1 MDSIDINVSSPAIV
15 IAGPTASGK
24 SEFAI
29 ALCKEINGT
38 VINFDSM
45 QVYKELSILTA
56 RPDSISQS
64 IVPHKLYGYMSGK
77 NRCSAVL
84 WKNKAL
90 EEIKLSLKLGR
101 VPILVG
107 GSGLYIKTLI
117 DGLSD
122 IPITLNK
129 YRIEAETILS
139 KEGLEKFY
147 QRVKIIDPN
156 IINSIN
162 INDKQRLIRAYTVWL
177 QTGKSL
183 SAWIKDDNSKNKIVN
198 KFLKIKLSP
207 TRDSLRENINK
218 RFYKMLQK
226 NVIKEVKKLDDF
238 DKSLPIMKAHGVREL
253 LSFIR
258 KEISL
263 DEAAK
268 ITINHTNQYAKRQD
282 TWFRHQYTT
291 DYEIKS
297 FQNNIDKYCTNI
309 LCLYKELY

>member
-56 RPDSISQS
+56 RPDSISES

-129 YRIEAETILS
+129 YRSEAETILS
-139 KEGLEKFY
+139 KEGLDKFY

-183 SAWIKDDNSKNKIVN
+183 SAWIKDDNSKIKILN

-218 RFYKMLQK
+218 RFYKMLQQ
-226 NVIKEVKKLDDF
+226 NVIEEVKKLVDF

-282 TWFRHQYTT
+282 TWFRHQYNT

-297 FQNNIDKYCTNI
+297 FQDNMDKYCTNI

>member
-1 MDSIDINVSSPAIV
+1 MDSIDINLSSPAIV

-24 SEFAI
+24 SDFAI

-129 YRIEAETILS
+129 YRSEAETILS

-226 NVIKEVKKLDDF
+226 NVIEEVKKLDDF
-238 DKSLPIMKAHGVREL
+238 DRSLPIMKAHGVREL

>member
-24 SEFAI
+24 SDFAI

-56 RPDSISQS
+56 RPDSISES

-129 YRIEAETILS
+129 YRSEAETILN
-139 KEGLEKFY
+139 KEGLDNFY
-147 QRVKIIDPN
+147 QRLKIIDPN

-218 RFYKMLQK
+218 RFYKMIQQ
-226 NVIKEVKKLDDF
+226 NVIEEVKKLDDF
-238 DKSLPIMKAHGVREL
+238 DESLPIMKAHGVREL

>member
-29 ALCKEINGT
+29 ALCKEITGT

-238 DKSLPIMKAHGVREL
+238 DRSLPIMKAHGVREL

>member
-1 MDSIDINVSSPAIV
+1 MDSIDINLSSPAIV

>member
-56 RPDSISQS
+56 RPDSISES

-129 YRIEAETILS
+129 YRSEAETILS
-139 KEGLEKFY
+139 KEGLDKFY

-207 TRDSLRENINK
+207 SRDSLRENINK

-226 NVIKEVKKLDDF
+226 NVIEEVKKLDDF
-238 DKSLPIMKAHGVREL
+238 DRSLPIMKAHGVREL
-253 LSFIR
+253 LSVIR

>member
-1 MDSIDINVSSPAIV
+1 VDSIDINLSSPAIV

-24 SEFAI
+24 SDFAI

-56 RPDSISQS
+56 RPDSISES

-129 YRIEAETILS
+129 YRSEAETILN
-139 KEGLEKFY
+139 KEGLDNFY
-147 QRVKIIDPN
+147 QRLKIIDPN

>member
-129 YRIEAETILS
+129 YRSEAEIILS
-139 KEGLEKFY
+139 KEGLDKFY

-226 NVIKEVKKLDDF
+226 NVIEEVKKLDDF
-238 DKSLPIMKAHGVREL
+238 DESLPIMKAHGVREL

>member
-29 ALCKEINGT
+29 ALCKEITGT

-129 YRIEAETILS
+129 YRSEAETILN
-139 KEGLEKFY
+139 KEGLDNFY
-147 QRVKIIDPN
+147 QRLKIIDPN

-226 NVIKEVKKLDDF
+226 NVIEEVKKLDDF
-238 DKSLPIMKAHGVREL
+238 DRSLPIMKAHGVREL

>member
-56 RPDSISQS
+56 RPDSISES

-129 YRIEAETILS
+129 YRSEAETILS
-139 KEGLEKFY
+139 KEGLDKFY

-226 NVIKEVKKLDDF
+226 NVIEEVKKLDDF
-238 DKSLPIMKAHGVREL
+238 DESLPIMKAHGVREL

>member
-45 QVYKELSILTA
+45 QVYKELTILTA

-139 KEGLEKFY
+139 KEGLDKFY

-226 NVIKEVKKLDDF
+226 NVIEEVKKLDDF
-238 DKSLPIMKAHGVREL
+238 DRSLPIMKAHGVREL
-253 LSFIR
+253 LSVIR

>member
-129 YRIEAETILS
+129 YRSEAETILS
-139 KEGLEKFY
+139 KEGLDKFY

-226 NVIKEVKKLDDF
+226 NVIEEVKKLDDF
-238 DKSLPIMKAHGVREL
+238 DESLPIMKAHGVREL
-253 LSFIR
+253 LSVIR

>member
-1 MDSIDINVSSPAIV
+1 VDSIDINVSSPAIV

-129 YRIEAETILS
+129 YRSEAETILS
-139 KEGLEKFY
+139 KEGLDKFY

-226 NVIKEVKKLDDF
+226 NVIEEVKKLDDF
-238 DKSLPIMKAHGVREL
+238 DRSLPIMKAHGVREL
-253 LSFIR
+253 LSVIR

>member
-1 MDSIDINVSSPAIV
+1 MDSIDINLSSPAIV

-24 SEFAI
+24 SDFAI

-129 YRIEAETILS
+129 YRSEAETILN
-139 KEGLEKFY
+139 KEGLDNFY
-147 QRVKIIDPN
+147 QRLKIIDPN

-226 NVIKEVKKLDDF
+226 NVIEEVKKLDDF
-238 DKSLPIMKAHGVREL
+238 DRSLPIMKAHGVREL
-253 LSFIR
+253 LSVIR

>member
-56 RPDSISQS
+56 RPDSITES

-122 IPITLNK
+122 VPITLNK
-129 YRIEAETILS
+129 YRSEAETILN
-139 KEGLEKFY
+139 KEGLDNFY
-147 QRVKIIDPN
+147 QRLKIIDPN

-226 NVIKEVKKLDDF
+226 NVIEEVKKLDDF
-238 DKSLPIMKAHGVREL
+238 DRSLPIMKAHGVREL
-253 LSFIR
+253 LSVIR

>member
-129 YRIEAETILS
+129 YRSEAETILN
-139 KEGLEKFY
+139 KEGLDNFY
-147 QRVKIIDPN
+147 QRLKIIDPN

>member
-56 RPDSISQS
+56 RPDSISES

-226 NVIKEVKKLDDF
+226 NVIEEVKKLDDF
-238 DKSLPIMKAHGVREL
+238 DRSLPIMKAHGVREL

>member
-24 SEFAI
+24 SDFAI

-45 QVYKELSILTA
+45 QVYKELRILTA
-56 RPDSISQS
+56 RPDPISES

-129 YRIEAETILS
+129 YRSEAETILN
-139 KEGLEKFY
+139 KEGLDNFY
-147 QRVKIIDPN
+147 QRLKIIDPN

>member
-29 ALCKEINGT
+29 ALCKEITGT

-56 RPDSISQS
+56 RPDSISES

-129 YRIEAETILS
+129 YRSEAETILN
-139 KEGLEKFY
+139 KEGLDNFY
-147 QRVKIIDPN
+147 QRLKIIDPN

-226 NVIKEVKKLDDF
+226 NVIEEVKKLDDF
-238 DKSLPIMKAHGVREL
+238 DESLPIMKAHGVREL

>member
-29 ALCKEINGT
+29 ALCKEITGT

-226 NVIKEVKKLDDF
+226 NVIEEVKKLDDF
-238 DKSLPIMKAHGVREL
+238 DRSLPIMKAHGVREL

>member
-56 RPDSISQS
+56 RPDSITES

-129 YRIEAETILS
+129 YRSEAETILS
-139 KEGLEKFY
+139 KEGLDKFY

>member
-1 MDSIDINVSSPAIV
+1 MDSIDINLSSPAIV

-24 SEFAI
+24 SDFAI

-56 RPDSISQS
+56 RPDSISES

-129 YRIEAETILS
+129 YRSEAETILN
-139 KEGLEKFY
+139 KEGLDNFY
-147 QRVKIIDPN
+147 QRLKIIDPN

-268 ITINHTNQYAKRQD
+268 ITISHTNQYAKRQD

>member
-226 NVIKEVKKLDDF
+226 NVIEEVKKLDDF
-238 DKSLPIMKAHGVREL
+238 DESLPIMKAHGVREL

>member
-129 YRIEAETILS
+129 YRSEAETILS
-139 KEGLEKFY
+139 KEGLDKFY

-226 NVIKEVKKLDDF
+226 NVIEEVKKLDDF
-238 DKSLPIMKAHGVREL
+238 DRSLPIMKAHGVREL
-253 LSFIR
+253 LSVIR

>member
-1 MDSIDINVSSPAIV
+1 MDSIDINLSSPAIV

-24 SEFAI
+24 SDFAI

-129 YRIEAETILS
+129 YRSEAETILS
-139 KEGLEKFY
+139 KEGLDKFY

-226 NVIKEVKKLDDF
+226 NVIEEVKKLDDF

>member
-56 RPDSISQS
+56 RPDSISES

-122 IPITLNK
+122 VPITLNK
-129 YRIEAETILS
+129 YRSEAETILS
-139 KEGLEKFY
+139 KEGLDNFY

-218 RFYKMLQK
+218 RFYKM
-226 NVIKEVKKLDDF
+226 I
-238 DKSLPIMKAHGVREL
+238 
-253 LSFIR
+253 SF
-258 KEISL
+258 
-263 DEAAK
+263 
-268 ITINHTNQYAKRQD
+268 
-282 TWFRHQYTT
+282 
-291 DYEIKS
+291 
-297 FQNNIDKYCTNI
+297 
-309 LCLYKELY
+309 

>member
-56 RPDSISQS
+56 RPDSISES

-129 YRIEAETILS
+129 YRSEAETILS
-139 KEGLEKFY
+139 KEGLDKFY

-226 NVIKEVKKLDDF
+226 NVIEEVKKLDDF
-238 DKSLPIMKAHGVREL
+238 DRSLPIMKAHGVREL
-253 LSFIR
+253 LSVIR

>member
-1 MDSIDINVSSPAIV
+1 VDSIDINVSSPAIV

-45 QVYKELSILTA
+45 QVYKELTILTA
-56 RPDSISQS
+56 RPDSISES

-129 YRIEAETILS
+129 YRSEAETILS
-139 KEGLEKFY
+139 KEGLDKFY

-226 NVIKEVKKLDDF
+226 NVIEEVKKLDDF
-238 DKSLPIMKAHGVREL
+238 DRSLPIMKAHGVREL

-297 FQNNIDKYCTNI
+297 FQNNIDKYSTNI

>member
-129 YRIEAETILS
+129 YRSEAETILS
-139 KEGLEKFY
+139 KEGLDNFY

>member
-29 ALCKEINGT
+29 ALCKEITGT

-129 YRIEAETILS
+129 YRSEAETILS
-139 KEGLEKFY
+139 KEGLDKFY

-226 NVIKEVKKLDDF
+226 NVIEEVKKLDDF
-238 DKSLPIMKAHGVREL
+238 DRSLPIMKAHGVREL

>member
-29 ALCKEINGT
+29 ALCKEITGT

-129 YRIEAETILS
+129 YRSEAETILS
-139 KEGLEKFY
+139 KEGLDKFY

-226 NVIKEVKKLDDF
+226 NVIEEVKKLDDF
-238 DKSLPIMKAHGVREL
+238 DRSLPIMKAHGVREL
-253 LSFIR
+253 LSVIR

>member
-1 MDSIDINVSSPAIV
+1 MDSININISSPAIV

-24 SEFAI
+24 SDFAI

-45 QVYKELSILTA
+45 QVYKELRILTA
-56 RPDSISQS
+56 RPDPESES

-107 GSGLYIKTLI
+107 GSGLYIKTLT

-122 IPITLNK
+122 IPITLNE
-129 YRIEAETILS
+129 YRSEAETLLS
-139 KEGLEKFY
+139 KEGLDSFY

-156 IINSIN
+156 IINSVN

-183 SAWIKDDNSKNKIVN
+183 SAWIKDDNPKSKISN

-207 TRDSLRENINK
+207 TRDSLRENVNK
-218 RFYKMLQK
+218 RFYKMLQQ
-226 NVIKEVKKLDDF
+226 NVIEEVKKLDDF

-253 LSFIR
+253 LSFIK

-282 TWFRHQYTT
+282 TWFRHQYIT

-297 FQNNIDKYCTNI
+297 FQNNIDKYYTNI

>member
-1 MDSIDINVSSPAIV
+1 MDSININISSPAIV

-24 SEFAI
+24 SDFAI

-56 RPDSISQS
+56 RPDSISES

-129 YRIEAETILS
+129 YRSEAETILS
-139 KEGLEKFY
+139 KEGLDKFY

-207 TRDSLRENINK
+207 TRDSLRENVNK
-218 RFYKMLQK
+218 RFYKMLQQ
-226 NVIKEVKKLDDF
+226 NVIEEVKKLVDF

>member
-1 MDSIDINVSSPAIV
+1 VDSIDINVSSPAIV

-29 ALCKEINGT
+29 ALCKEITGT

-226 NVIKEVKKLDDF
+226 NVIEEVKKLDDF
-238 DKSLPIMKAHGVREL
+238 DRSLPIMKAHGVREL
-253 LSFIR
+253 LSVIR

>member
-1 MDSIDINVSSPAIV
+1 VDSIDINVSSPAIV

-56 RPDSISQS
+56 RPDSISES
-64 IVPHKLYGYMSGK
+64 IVPHKLFGYMSGK

-107 GSGLYIKTLI
+107 GSGLYIKALI

-129 YRIEAETILS
+129 YRSEAETILS
-139 KEGLEKFY
+139 KEGLDKFY

-226 NVIKEVKKLDDF
+226 NVIEEVKKLDDF
-238 DKSLPIMKAHGVREL
+238 DRSLPIMKAHGVREL
-253 LSFIR
+253 LSVIR

>member
-45 QVYKELSILTA
+45 QVYKELTILTA
-56 RPDSISQS
+56 RPDSISES

-129 YRIEAETILS
+129 YRSEAETILS
-139 KEGLEKFY
+139 KEGLDKFY

-226 NVIKEVKKLDDF
+226 NVIEEVKKLDDF
-238 DKSLPIMKAHGVREL
+238 DRSLPIMKAHGVREL

-282 TWFRHQYTT
+282 TWFRHQYNA

-297 FQNNIDKYCTNI
+297 FQDNMDKYCTNI